1 SAAIA
6 KLFGTY
12 GQELQ
17 AALTQAAAF
26 HDEFVQAL
34 AGAATT
40 YAQAEAANTCAVSNA
55 FNALLAPIENLLAPP
70 PVNGATTPTPSAP
83 LPLGSTVALIMGGT
97 FDPQPFPVYV
107 TTINGAYIQFLFP
120 GANAAGLTYPAQFW
134 PLTLNLG
141 NLTINESI
149 AQGVVDLNNAITS
162 QLNASHNVI
171 DFGFSQSSVVATN
184 EMYAL
189 MNLPPGQRPDPSQ
202 LSFVLAGNPA
212 TPNGGIFTRFPGFH
226 IPVLDLTFTP
236 DTPPNSPYP
245 TKIFATQYDPTSDFP
260 QFPLNFLA
268 DLNAI
273 MSTGQ
278 HDLYPNLDPND
289 AVALPTSP
297 GYNGN
302 TQYYMFMTR
311 NLPLLEP
318 LRAIPFIGR
327 PLADLIQ
334 PDLRVL
340 VDLGYT
346 DWGSGQDYANIAT
359 PASLFGIPDPLV
371 VGTDLARGAVEGT
384 QAALVDIGLLPQSAL
399 PNAYPY
405 LPSLDTNLNFFL
417 GQPTDTTISLFTRAV
432 GPLLDLIPPIY

>member
-1 SAAIA
+1 
-6 KLFGTY
+6 
-12 GQELQ
+12 
-17 AALTQAAAF
+17 
-26 HDEFVQAL
+26 
-34 AGAATT
+34 
-40 YAQAEAANTCAVSNA
+40 
-55 FNALLAPIENLLAPP
+55 
-70 PVNGATTPTPSAP
+70 
-83 LPLGSTVALIMGGT
+83 
-97 FDPQPFPVYV
+97 
-107 TTINGAYIQFLFP
+107 
-120 GANAAGLTYPAQFW
+120 
-134 PLTLNLG
+134 
-141 NLTINESI
+141 
-149 AQGVVDLNNAITS
+149 
-162 QLNASHNVI
+162 
-171 DFGFSQSSVVATN
+171 
-184 EMYAL
+184 
-189 MNLPPGQRPDPSQ
+189 
-202 LSFVLAGNPA
+202 
-212 TPNGGIFTRFPGFH
+212 
-226 IPVLDLTFTP
+226 
-236 DTPPNSPYP
+236 
-245 TKIFATQYDPTSDFP
+245 
-260 QFPLNFLA
+260 
-268 DLNAI
+268 